1 MGSLHLSCQRYT
13 AAMNPIYLTSLFL
26 VAIPTAT
33 GLGTIALGTTALTLA
48 IPTISVTS
56 ATASL
61 GTTLAALGLAKIG
74 TAAVLALTRQ
84 RRQTEAVENN
94 LIKQEILF
102 QAVSKLEEAK
112 CVRRF
117 LCEVATGHLN
127 APEYLSTVKPLL
139 SESLETIIDSSK
151 FPYSEAVKS
160 GARHNS
166 VEKCQFKY
174 SCPKSGAEI
183 YKALALYGA

>member
-1 MGSLHLSCQRYT
+1 MGSLHLSGQSHT

-26 VAIPTAT
+26 VAIPAAT
-33 GLGTIALGTTALTLA
+33 GLGTIALGTTALSLA
-48 IPTISVTS
+48 IPTISVTGGLS
-56 ATASL
+56 
-61 GTTLAALGLAKIG
+61 TTLAALGLAKLG
-74 TAAVLALTRQ
+74 TAAALALSRQ
-84 RRQTEAVENN
+84 RRQTEEVESN

-127 APEYLSTVKPLL
+127 APDYLSTVKPLL
-139 SESLETIIDSSK
+139 SESLETILDSSK

>member
-1 MGSLHLSCQRYT
+1 MGSLHLSSQSHT

-26 VAIPTAT
+26 VAIPATT
-33 GLGTIALGTTALTLA
+33 GLGTIALGTTALSLA
-48 IPTISVTS
+48 IPTVTVTG

-84 RRQTEAVENN
+84 RRQTEEVESN

-127 APEYLSTVKPLL
+127 APDYLSSVKPLL
-139 SESLETIIDSSK
+139 SESLEAIIDSSK

-166 VEKCQFKY
+166 IEKCQFKF
-174 SCPKSGAEI
+174 SCPGSGAEI
-183 YKALALYGA
+183 YEALALYGA

>member
-1 MGSLHLSCQRYT
+1 
-13 AAMNPIYLTSLFL
+13 MNPIYLTSLFL
-26 VAIPTAT
+26 VAIPAAT
-33 GLGTIALGTTALTLA
+33 GLGTIVLGTTALSLA
-48 IPTISVTS
+48 IPTISVTAAS
-56 ATASL
+56 ASL
-61 GTTLAALGLAKIG
+61 GTTLAALGLAKIA

-84 RRQTEAVENN
+84 RRQTGEVESK

-102 QAVSKLEEAK
+102 QAVSKLEEGK

-117 LCEVATGHLN
+117 LCEVSTGHLN
-127 APEYLSTVKPLL
+127 APDYLATVKPLL
-139 SESLETIIDSSK
+139 SESLEAILDSAK

-183 YKALALYGA
+183 YEALALYGA

>member
-1 MGSLHLSCQRYT
+1 
-13 AAMNPIYLTSLFL
+13 MNPTTYLSSLLL
-26 VAIPTAT
+26 VCVPATT
-33 GLGTIALGTTALTLA
+33 GLGTLALGTTALSLA

-56 ATASL
+56 TASL

-74 TAAVLALTRQ
+74 TATLLALNRQ
-84 RRQTEAVENN
+84 RRQAEEVETN

-117 LCEVATGHLN
+117 LCEVSTGKLD
-127 APEYLSTVKPLL
+127 ARDYLDTVKPLL
-139 SESLETIIDSSK
+139 AQSLESVLDSAK

-166 VEKCQFKY
+166 LEKCQFKY
-174 SCPKSGAEI
+174 SCPKTGAEI
-183 YKALALYGA
+183 YQALALYGA